1 MKYVIVQGDGM
12 ADHPQKE
19 LSGRTPLEAANTP
32 NMDTIASA
40 GALGTVNTIPGDL
53 PPGSSVGNMSLMG
66 LNPKKYYT
74 GRAPLEAKGLGVDLG
89 EKDIAF
95 RCNLVR
101 FGENGSGR
109 IMKDYSGGHPSQ
121 ESARRYIQSVNE
133 ELGGE
138 EFNFYPGVSYRNL
151 LIWQDG
157 RKKINHEEISLTPPH
172 DITGE
177 SLERYLP
184 RGPGSKV
191 LLELQNKA
199 TDLLRGSEGALNGVW
214 FWGAGVKP
222 EIPTFRS
229 RYGLQGHVISAV
241 DLINGLG
248 AYSGLSPVD
257 VEGATGLIDTNYEGK
272 VDAVQD
278 NLADDSLVYLH
289 IEAPDEAAHAGDLEQ
304 KIEAIERIDRK
315 VLAPLLEFLQE
326 ENGVRLLLV
335 TDHITGVE
343 SKTHERG
350 PVPFAVFENPDSR
363 VEHQSIFSE
372 KSAAGTGKDFP
383 GGQELIDFFLTEG

>member
-1 MKYVIVQGDGM
+1 
-12 ADHPQKE
+12 
-19 LSGRTPLEAANTP
+19 
-32 NMDTIASA
+32 
-40 GALGTVNTIPGDL
+40 
-53 PPGSSVGNMSLMG
+53 MSLMG
-66 LNPKKYYT
+66 LDPEKYYT
-74 GRAPLEAKGLGVDLG
+74 GRAPLEAKGLGVDVG

-109 IMKDYSGGHPSQ
+109 IMKDYSGEHPSQ

-133 ELGGE
+133 ELGGK

-151 LIWQDG
+151 LIWQGG
-157 RKKINHEEISLTPPH
+157 REKINHEEILLTPPH

-177 SLERYLP
+177 SLKRYLP

-191 LLELQNKA
+191 LLELQNQA
-199 TDLLRGSEGALNGVW
+199 TNLLRGSEGELNGVW

-241 DLINGLG
+241 DLITGLG

-272 VDAVQD
+272 VGAVQD
-278 NLADDSLVYLH
+278 NLEENSLVYLH
-289 IEAPDEAAHAGDLEQ
+289 IEAPDEAAHAGDIEQ
-304 KIEAIERIDRK
+304 KIKAIERIDRR
-315 VLAPLLEFLQE
+315 VLAPLLEFLQDE
-326 ENGVRLLLV
+326 DEVRLLLV

-350 PVPFAVFENPDSR
+350 PVPFAVFKNSNSR
-363 VEHQSIFSE
+363 VEPQSIFSE
-372 KSAAGTGKDFP
+372 KSAARTEKDFR
-383 GGQELIDFFLTEG
+383 GGQELIDFFLSEG